1 MKKNYIV
8 PKSEIVTCSA
18 CELLAGSV
26 GDGGGKGI
34 GYGGKDPG
42 GKDPSSRSYD
52 DIFDDWDD

>member
-42 GKDPSSRSYD
+42 GKDPSSRSC
-52 DIFDDWDD
+52 DDWDF

>member
-26 GDGGGKGI
+26 GDGGGK
-34 GYGGKDPG
+34 
-42 GKDPSSRSYD
+42 DPSSRSYD
-52 DIFDDWDD
+52 DILEDWDD